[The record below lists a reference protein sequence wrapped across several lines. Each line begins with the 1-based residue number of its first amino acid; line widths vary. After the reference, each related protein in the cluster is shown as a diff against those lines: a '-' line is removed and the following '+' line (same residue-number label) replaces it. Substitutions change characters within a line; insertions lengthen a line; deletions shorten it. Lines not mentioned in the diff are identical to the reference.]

1 MSRKSL
7 IICLATLAAMLVAL
21 GVAIAFLY
29 SGTGSSQ
36 RSRRVSLDDN
46 FICFQAVPSDA
57 ALVAG
62 FSHAGRAVSGTL
74 SGTFLA
80 DSLSSWI
87 SDGSLESFRKCP
99 MSVSLHYSG
108 KLVPLYVIFTG
119 KASDGAAAT
128 LADMTENCGFKTAGT
143 GDFMVISES
152 DNLVRSALRHIEQGL
167 SVLDTPGFSDALEC
181 VEGRDALLISHLHL
195 RKLMSAYTQKKLQR
209 HSDFLERTADWS
221 AFSLD
226 GGYSLKGRPVYGS
239 EADEFLTALEDCDP
253 SVCEAADFL
262 PSYTLFAASLSLK
275 DFDEYSDGYQAFID
289 SRQKLQDFKAVQKSL
304 GAKAGMM
311 PEDLFQRLQLKELA
325 TAVFKVAGNREKVNL
340 FNVES
345 EDACLI
351 FKGNEVSSMRGYV
364 PSVHTWAYP
373 GFAASVYGKL
383 FDCAD
388 ESCFTYI
395 DGWII
400 TGSRAAIEDYI
411 ERNSLD
417 YTLNG
422 YLADAGTKGLLSHH
436 PSLATVYFSFSEDR
450 DELQTCLKP
459 EVLTYISPY
468 MEDADCAPAV
478 LTVGKDGDGLY
489 YTLDMLSLQMKKT
502 KAPSFE
508 RDTTVVVPVG
518 PFGVMNSHTGKMNTF
533 YQNAQNALC
542 LRDENGK
549 DQWGVPFGKPICGA
563 VHSIDF
569 YANGKLQYLFGAG
582 SSVYLIDRLGRYVNG
597 FPVDLGKEIL
607 IGPAA
612 YDFTGAR
619 RYNIM
624 VLHKDNTI
632 QMYNLKGKMP
642 QAWKGITAAETIKAL
657 PERLIID
664 NHDFWIVRTSI
675 QTLIFPFYGGEPL
688 TVYEG
693 DLKIRPDSEVKIADG
708 TSVQV
713 SCYDG
718 KIRTVKLL

>member
-62 FSHAGRAVSGTL
+62 FSHAGGAVSGTL
-74 SGTFLA
+74 SGTVLA

-99 MSVSLHYSG
+99 MSFSLHYSG

-119 KASDGAAAT
+119 KASDSAAAT
-128 LADMTENCGFKTAGT
+128 LADMTENCGFKTAET

-351 FKGNEVSSMRGYV
+351 FKGNDVSSMRGYV

-459 EVLTYISPY
+459 EILTYISPY
-468 MEDADCAPAV
+468 MKDADCAPAV

-508 RDTTVVVPVG
+508 RDTTVVVPSG
-518 PFGVMNSHTGKMNTF
+518 PFKVKNSHTGKMNTF

-549 DQWGVPFGKPICGA
+549 DLWGVPFGKPICGT
-563 VHSIDF
+563 VHNVDY

-582 SSVYLIDRLGRYVNG
+582 NSIYLIDRLGRYVNG
-597 FPVDLGKEIL
+597 FPLELGEEIVL
-607 IGPAA
+607 GPDV
-612 YDFTGAR
+612 YDFSGAR
-619 RYNIM
+619 KYNIM

-632 QMYNLKGKMP
+632 RMYNLKGKMP

-657 PERLIID
+657 PERLTLSGK
-664 NHDFWIVRTSI
+664 DFWVVRTSI
-675 QTLIFPFYGGEPL
+675 QTLIFPFYGGESL

>member
-36 RSRRVSLDDN
+36 RSRRVSLDDK

-62 FSHAGRAVSGTL
+62 FSHAGGAVSGTL
-74 SGTFLA
+74 SGTVLA

-119 KASDGAAAT
+119 KASDSAAAT
-128 LADMTENCGFKTAGT
+128 LADMTENCGFKTAET

-167 SVLDTPGFSDALEC
+167 SVLDTPGFSDALDC

-221 AFSLD
+221 AFSMD

-345 EDACLI
+345 KDACLI
-351 FKGNEVSSMRGYV
+351 FKGNEVSSMRG
-364 PSVHTWAYP
+364 S
-373 GFAASVYGKL
+373 S
-383 FDCAD
+383 
-388 ESCFTYI
+388 
-395 DGWII
+395 
-400 TGSRAAIEDYI
+400 
-411 ERNSLD
+411 
-417 YTLNG
+417 TL
-422 YLADAGTKGLLSHH
+422 
-436 PSLATVYFSFSEDR
+436 
-450 DELQTCLKP
+450 
-459 EVLTYISPY
+459 
-468 MEDADCAPAV
+468 
-478 LTVGKDGDGLY
+478 
-489 YTLDMLSLQMKKT
+489 
-502 KAPSFE
+502 
-508 RDTTVVVPVG
+508 
-518 PFGVMNSHTGKMNTF
+518 
-533 YQNAQNALC
+533 
-542 LRDENGK
+542 
-549 DQWGVPFGKPICGA
+549 W
-563 VHSIDF
+563 
-569 YANGKLQYLFGAG
+569 
-582 SSVYLIDRLGRYVNG
+582 
-597 FPVDLGKEIL
+597 
-607 IGPAA
+607 
-612 YDFTGAR
+612 
-619 RYNIM
+619 
-624 VLHKDNTI
+624 
-632 QMYNLKGKMP
+632 
-642 QAWKGITAAETIKAL
+642 
-657 PERLIID
+657 
-664 NHDFWIVRTSI
+664 
-675 QTLIFPFYGGEPL
+675 
-688 TVYEG
+688 
-693 DLKIRPDSEVKIADG
+693 
-708 TSVQV
+708 
-713 SCYDG
+713 
-718 KIRTVKLL
+718 